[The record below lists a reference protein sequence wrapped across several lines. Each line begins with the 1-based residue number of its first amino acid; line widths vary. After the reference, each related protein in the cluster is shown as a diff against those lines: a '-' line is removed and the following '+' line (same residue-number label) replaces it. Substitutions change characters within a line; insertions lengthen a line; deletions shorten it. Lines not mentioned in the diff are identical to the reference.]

1 MFKILVPVD
10 FTDESE
16 EASIYALHLAAAS
29 QHAQL
34 LLLHCF
40 QDYLAD
46 ADTDILS
53 PDQMTAS
60 EEISES
66 VIHRNET
73 EAQEHLDEL
82 YEQLQEKSRQ
92 MGQQVYI
99 ERAFI
104 HGLPEDEILEEAK
117 RFKPDLVVMGTRG
130 ESNVAR
136 AFFGTVTTKAVQE
149 LKVPVLT
156 IPSTYHG
163 DSLSKVAYATDFSK
177 TDSRSILKLQQI
189 LQPYQPFIYCIHISD
204 NGSSG
209 KDREQLKKLQEKLQ
223 QNAAD
228 QRVAYTVLE
237 GDDVAEALQK
247 FVQQESIDILAL
259 TTHER
264 SMFGK
269 IMNPSLAQKLVLHAA
284 VPLLV
289 FHDADQV

>member
-104 HGLPEDEILEEAK
+104 HGLPEDEIQEEAE
-117 RFKPDLVVMGTRG
+117 RFKPDLVVMGTKG

-136 AFFGTVTTKAVQE
+136 SFFGTVTTKAVQE

-156 IPSTYHG
+156 IPSAYHG

-204 NGSSG
+204 NASAGN
-209 KDREQLKKLQEKLQ
+209 DRAQLQKLRERLQ

-228 QRVAYTVLE
+228 QRIEYTVLE

-247 FVQQESIDILAL
+247 FVQQERIDILAL

-264 SMFGK
+264 SLFGK
-269 IMNPSLAQKLVLHAA
+269 IMKPSLAQKLVLHAA

-289 FHDADQV
+289 FHDTDQV